1 MNIDRAT
8 GTGLQFQIVAIEKGR
23 TYNNR
28 IKWVCPMCVPANGS
42 WSFEQFIRIILKGG
56 GQKACK
62 EYNERV

>member
-8 GTGLQFQIVAIEKGR
+8 ASGLQFQFVALKEGR
-23 TYNNR
+23 LYGNS
-28 IKWVCPMCVPANGS
+28 IKWVCPICVPANGS
-42 WSFEQFIRIILKGG
+42 WTFEQFIEIILKGG